1 MEPTTQRLMG
11 GAAGASEKK
20 YLDEVFSTCV
30 YNGTGSTQTITNNID
45 VVGEGGMTWLKKR
58 SGTSFHYIYDSLR
71 TTSTTNSNSVD
82 SSRSNA
88 QMNTYDGLDQ
98 FTSSGFVV
106 NTLGAV
112 NGSGDKQVSWTFRK
126 AKGFFDVVTYTG
138 NGNTSQE
145 IPHDLGSVPGCV
157 MVKCTSETMS
167 WAVYHRITGNT
178 KALYLNGSSGGDTSS
193 GFWNN
198 TSPTE
203 THFTVSGSDPGAF
216 NTNKTDA
223 TYVAYV
229 FAHDDQSFGE
239 GGDQSIVYC
248 GSYTGNGNTTG
259 PTITLGW
266 DPQFIIIKRVGQ
278 EGWVMFDSMR
288 GLHAGGDD
296 KALFPNQDTVEQNR
310 PAGNVWPL
318 GGGFRMHGSTDT
330 KVNANGDE
338 YIFIAVRA
346 LSGAVSKPPTLG
358 TDVFNMI
365 AGTSNSDV
373 PTFVSG
379 FPTDYSF
386 IKNPAGSG
394 DWYSQARMTG
404 TGYTIVNSTAA
415 EASSTPNTWDFMNG
429 WYSSTGNL
437 SNYQSWD
444 WKRGSGF
451 DVVNYIGNG
460 SDRYISHGLGV
471 APEMMWFKKR
481 NASKNWYVYHI
492 GINGGVNPE
501 NYSLRLNTTAA
512 QDEDGNTLWN
522 QTAPTATQFR
532 INTDNGVNNNNDTYI
547 AFLFASVDGISK
559 VGYYDGSNSEQTI
572 TTGFQ
577 PRFVILKN
585 VNSGGD
591 WYVLDTV
598 RGWASGNESY
608 LLLQSGVAQ
617 YTDHDFGAPTAT
629 GFTLTSLSSYN
640 GAGGKYIYYAHA

>member
-1 MEPTTQRLMG
+1 MG

-358 TDVFNMI
+358 TDVF
-365 AGTSNSDV
+365 
-373 PTFVSG
+373 
-379 FPTDYSF
+379 
-386 IKNPAGSG
+386 
-394 DWYSQARMTG
+394 
-404 TGYTIVNSTAA
+404 
-415 EASSTPNTWDFMNG
+415 
-429 WYSSTGNL
+429 
-437 SNYQSWD
+437 
-444 WKRGSGF
+444 
-451 DVVNYIGNG
+451 
-460 SDRYISHGLGV
+460 
-471 APEMMWFKKR
+471 
-481 NASKNWYVYHI
+481 
-492 GINGGVNPE
+492 
-501 NYSLRLNTTAA
+501 
-512 QDEDGNTLWN
+512 
-522 QTAPTATQFR
+522 
-532 INTDNGVNNNNDTYI
+532 
-547 AFLFASVDGISK
+547 
-559 VGYYDGSNSEQTI
+559 
-572 TTGFQ
+572 
-577 PRFVILKN
+577 
-585 VNSGGD
+585 
-591 WYVLDTV
+591 
-598 RGWASGNESY
+598 
-608 LLLQSGVAQ
+608 
-617 YTDHDFGAPTAT
+617 
-629 GFTLTSLSSYN
+629 
-640 GAGGKYIYYAHA
+640 

>member
-1 MEPTTQRLMG
+1 
-11 GAAGASEKK
+11 
-20 YLDEVFSTCV
+20 
-30 YNGTGSTQTITNNID
+30 
-45 VVGEGGMTWLKKR
+45 
-58 SGTSFHYIYDSLR
+58 
-71 TTSTTNSNSVD
+71 
-82 SSRSNA
+82 
-88 QMNTYDGLDQ
+88 
-98 FTSSGFVV
+98 
-106 NTLGAV
+106 
-112 NGSGDKQVSWTFRK
+112 
-126 AKGFFDVVTYTG
+126 
-138 NGNTSQE
+138 
-145 IPHDLGSVPGCV
+145 
-157 MVKCTSETMS
+157 
-167 WAVYHRITGNT
+167 
-178 KALYLNGSSGGDTSS
+178 
-193 GFWNN
+193 
-198 TSPTE
+198 
-203 THFTVSGSDPGAF
+203 
-216 NTNKTDA
+216 
-223 TYVAYV
+223 
-229 FAHDDQSFGE
+229 
-239 GGDQSIVYC
+239 
-248 GSYTGNGNTTG
+248 
-259 PTITLGW
+259 
-266 DPQFIIIKRVGQ
+266 
-278 EGWVMFDSMR
+278 
-288 GLHAGGDD
+288 
-296 KALFPNQDTVEQNR
+296 
-310 PAGNVWPL
+310 
-318 GGGFRMHGSTDT
+318 
-330 KVNANGDE
+330 
-338 YIFIAVRA
+338 

-559 VGYYDGSNSEQTI
+559 CGFYDGQNSTKSI
-572 TTGFQ
+572 FTGFQ
-577 PRFVILKN
+577 PRFAIIKKV
-585 VNSGGD
+585 SGGSGS
-591 WYVLDTV
+591 WYVFDTV
-598 RGWASGNESY
+598 RGWGAGNDQDIK
-608 LLLQSGVAQ
+608 LDMPNAQSPYDVGE
-617 YTDHDFGAPTAT
+617 PTAT
-629 GFTLTSLSSYN
+629 GFDITTDGSWN
-640 GAGGKYIYYAHA
+640 GAGGKYIYYAH